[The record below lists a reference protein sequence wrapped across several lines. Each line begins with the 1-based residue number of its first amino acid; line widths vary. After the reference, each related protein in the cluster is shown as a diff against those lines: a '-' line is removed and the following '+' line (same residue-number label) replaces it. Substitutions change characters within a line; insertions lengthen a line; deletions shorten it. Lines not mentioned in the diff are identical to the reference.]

1 MKEEYTK
8 FTQNYEIAFE
18 LNMTN
23 VTIEGWNLD
32 ETNTTFSAFYSDKE
46 EEEEKSI
53 ITTQEVL
60 DALRETEDRFEWDG
74 EKFIMKP
81 MDLRDQT
88 EYEPPIFCR
97 FFQTIYIAFKRAA
110 KKNCVGNFGKEEFLR
125 FLESS
130 ANQFV

>member
-1 MKEEYTK
+1 MKEESTK

-88 EYEPPIFCR
+88 E
-97 FFQTIYIAFKRAA
+97 
-110 KKNCVGNFGKEEFLR
+110 
-125 FLESS
+125 
-130 ANQFV
+130 